1 MGLNILAA
9 DHQHFCFCPVSPTA
23 TEENPVC
30 QEDSPESIHRTI
42 AHNRVLH
49 SCTVWRDQPIKQLT
63 HHRHSHV
70 DSPAYKQ
77 PAVDSG
83 LLTQGCRQVAVN
95 TTSRWE
101 IKQLGV
107 SFGSI
112 FLLLSFESGWE
123 SPLYDNPVM
132 GSEVC
137 MSLVWISKAAISHI
151 EESEVMLLSVF
162 YYCIC
167 DFLCHCHS
175 FNPSPCCCNHFTVS
189 MPCDVSCQDFRVA

>member
-49 SCTVWRDQPIKQLT
+49 SCIYSMKGSTKQTTNTSQTLSCGQPCLQTACSWQRPSYAGL
-63 HHRHSHV
+63 
-70 DSPAYKQ
+70 SP
-77 PAVDSG
+77 
-83 LLTQGCRQVAVN
+83 RFQVAVN

-107 SFGSI
+107 SFVSI

-123 SPLYDNPVM
+123 PPLNDNPVM
-132 GSEVC
+132 GSEV
-137 MSLVWISKAAISHI
+137 MHVPSLNFKSGHFTYWRVWGHVTISILLLYLWFSLSLSQFQPIS
-151 EESEVMLLSVF
+151 MLL
-162 YYCIC
+162 
-167 DFLCHCHS
+167 
-175 FNPSPCCCNHFTVS
+175 
-189 MPCDVSCQDFRVA
+189 

>member
-1 MGLNILAA
+1 MGVSGHRGGKKWQVVAMIMANQSTHCILDSTYMCCNTFVSFLKYIPLTRVGLNILAA

-77 PAVDSG
+77 PAVDRG
-83 LLTQGCRQVAVN
+83 LLTQGCRQ
-95 TTSRWE
+95 
-101 IKQLGV
+101 
-107 SFGSI
+107 
-112 FLLLSFESGWE
+112 
-123 SPLYDNPVM
+123 
-132 GSEVC
+132 
-137 MSLVWISKAAISHI
+137 
-151 EESEVMLLSVF
+151 
-162 YYCIC
+162 
-167 DFLCHCHS
+167 DFKLH
-175 FNPSPCCCNHFTVS
+175 
-189 MPCDVSCQDFRVA
+189 

>member
-1 MGLNILAA
+1 MKGSTNQTTNTSQTLSRGQPCLQTACSWQWPSYAGLMTPR
-9 DHQHFCFCPVSPTA
+9 F
-23 TEENPVC
+23 
-30 QEDSPESIHRTI
+30 
-42 AHNRVLH
+42 
-49 SCTVWRDQPIKQLT
+49 
-63 HHRHSHV
+63 
-70 DSPAYKQ
+70 
-77 PAVDSG
+77 
-83 LLTQGCRQVAVN
+83 QVAVN

-107 SFGSI
+107 SFVSI

-123 SPLYDNPVM
+123 PPLNDNPVM

-175 FNPSPCCCNHFTVS
+175 FNPSPCCCNHFTAS
-189 MPCDVSCQDFRVA
+189 LPCDVACQDFRVA